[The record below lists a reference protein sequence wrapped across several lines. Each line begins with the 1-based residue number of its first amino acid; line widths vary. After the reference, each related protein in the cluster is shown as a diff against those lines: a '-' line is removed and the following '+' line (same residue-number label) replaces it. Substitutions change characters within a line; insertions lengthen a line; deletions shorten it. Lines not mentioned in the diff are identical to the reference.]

1 MTWIVYLV
9 RCRDGSLYTGITT
22 DPERRL
28 REHNRGVG
36 AAYTRSRLPVS
47 LVPARPAPA
56 GSSDREL
63 GESRWAPSSTPTP
76 RRSTNSPPSQP
87 VTRAM
92 TAPVRP
98 ETMAPVGGASG
109 A

>member
-47 LVPARPAPA
+47 LVYREPA
-56 GSSDREL
+56 
-63 GESRWAPSSTPTP
+63 ESRSQAL
-76 RRSTNSPPSQP
+76 RREHAIRSL
-87 VTRAM
+87 TRAEKE
-92 TAPVRP
+92 ALYL
-98 ETMAPVGGASG
+98 
-109 A
+109 